1 MNTKEYLSQIRSLDL
16 KINQKIEEKETLYSK
31 VTSTGSQGM
40 NPDKIQ
46 SSINLHKSEDIITKY
61 IDLEHEIDNLID
73 EFVDLKD
80 KIINE
85 IHQLKDYRHIDV
97 LYQRYVQY
105 HSFELIAVNMGYTI
119 RRVYQLHGDALQEFQ
134 KVLQFIS
141 VNNEL

>member
-1 MNTKEYLSQIRSLDL
+1 MITKLITILQELDL
-16 KINQKIEEKETLYSK
+16 GDNDFYKFIPEHTKIIS
-31 VTSTGSQGM
+31 
-40 NPDKIQ
+40 
-46 SSINLHKSEDIITKY
+46 
-61 IDLEHEIDNLID
+61 DNLID